1 VILGRLTGKTE
12 DPVHFVKAIYDATED
27 VTLEVENLVAGK
39 YILFAQNDCKEFHH
53 FYLDS
58 YAHVEIKLEV
68 VPDRFEGKF
77 LELILSSCARNQ
89 GKMMNYARSRH
100 PEIKRC
106 FCLKETKSGYG
117 CMYYQND
124 SEFCTFIDEVT
135 FPKFEGLTLM
145 PPYSGSSY
153 KVSVPPLSRK
163 AVVFKRDSSLAPS
176 QISVKATPKFEIPS
190 DEKDLSKLVES
201 KGKKNAVTFQGKTY
215 DIFWYFEHGNFL
227 FVNETKTDDCR
238 IVFKFTIDNEDPVNW
253 DFKLGHG
260 ERVLKEMKPKGSF
273 KYTYGFVVTHNIEKV
288 DDVAASIR
296 EKGVKGQAG
305 SLKIY
310 YYYLKHGN
318 NYLWLFDNED
328 TKGYKLTCN
337 FKLTN
342 IALDD
347 EPEGAVSWTV
357 DLASGVHIIRKM
369 TQVNKSKHFTFSLSM
384 KLAYL

>member
-1 VILGRLTGKTE
+1 LTGKTE

-39 YILFAQNDCKEFHH
+39 YILFVQNDCKEFHH

-58 YAHVEIKLEV
+58 YAPVEIKLEV

-77 LELILSSCARNQ
+77 LELILSSCARNH

-106 FCLKETKSGYG
+106 FCLSETKSGYG

-124 SEFCTFIDEVT
+124 SEFCTFIDEVN

-145 PPYSGSSY
+145 PPYSGNSY

-163 AVVFKRDSSLAPS
+163 AVVLKRDSSLAPS
-176 QISVKATPKFEIPS
+176 QISVKATPKFELPS
-190 DEKDLSKLVES
+190 DEKYLSKLVES
-201 KGKKNAVTFQGKTY
+201 KGKKNVVTFQGKTY

-227 FVNETKTDDCR
+227 FVNETKTEDCR
-238 IVFKFTIDNEDPVNW
+238 IVFKFTIDNEDPVAW

-260 ERVLKEMKPKGSF
+260 ERVLKEMKPKGAF
-273 KYTYGFVVTHNIEKV
+273 KYTYGFVVTHNIESV
-288 DDVAASIR
+288 DDVATSIR
-296 EKGVKGQAG
+296 EKGVKGQVG

-310 YYYLKHGN
+310 YYYLKHGK
-318 NYLWLFDNED
+318 NYLMLFDNED

-342 IALDD
+342 IALED

-357 DLASGVHIIRKM
+357 DLPSGAHIIRKM
-369 TQVNKSKHFTFSLSM
+369 TQVIESKKFTFSLSM
-384 KLAYL
+384 KVAYL